1 MPLSTNIL
9 GSFLS
14 FSSWVSQ
21 LWNHWRLGTRSSF
34 LWRAVLHGRFFS
46 STCVLCLLDVA
57 CMPFSTSDNQKYL
70 HMFLNILGRQK
81 SLCEN
86 NRCPCENYFFRG
98 ICYPEASVFLPAEV
112 NLFPI
117 WVYIPAKQTV
127 FFAWC
132 FHGQCSSVHTFFPQ
146 HCFWDTARVVTE
158 GLILWLFIYCRVL
171 HRLNRWWVNF
181 LFSLFFF

>member
-1 MPLSTNIL
+1 MHASDLFKKSVLDMPISTNIL

-21 LWNHWRLGTRSSF
+21 LWNHWRLGTRFSF

-57 CMPFSTSDNQKYL
+57 YMPFSTSDNQKYL

-81 SLCEN
+81 CLCEN

-117 WVYIPAKQTV
+117 WVCIPTKQIFYLLGIFMDSVLLYILSFLSIV
-127 FFAWC
+127 FEIQPEW
-132 FHGQCSSVHTFFPQ
+132 
-146 HCFWDTARVVTE
+146 
-158 GLILWLFIYCRVL
+158 
-171 HRLNRWWVNF
+171 
-181 LFSLFFF
+181 